1 MLRNFRKP
9 LIIVAPKILLRH
21 NAATSPITDMES
33 QTKFQNV
40 IGIFPIIKN
49 NNSCLLKLIYQKNV
63 LFEFAF
69 IGKSKMFALR

>member
-9 LIIVAPKILLRH
+9 LIIAAPKILLRH

-49 NNSCLLKLIYQKNV
+49 KRLLFLY
-63 LFEFAF
+63 F
-69 IGKSKMFALR
+69 IFNTK